1 MSDSFATPWTVVCQA
16 PLSMGFPGNTGTGCH
31 FLLHGIFPIQG
42 SNLHLLHWQ
51 ADSLP
56 LSLQGTP
63 VTITKTNRKKNN
75 LSFPGNNTVNDK
87 SSPLP
92 YKRILLSLHAV
103 HHGCNTLN
111 GNSLLIPNKFIF
123 AGEISGHLFV

>member
-1 MSDSFATPWTVVCQA
+1 MDSSLPGSSVHGISRQYWNGLPFPSPWDLPYPGIKPASPALAGRFFATEP
-16 PLSMGFPGNTGTGCH
+16 PGNPCDH
-31 FLLHGIFPIQG
+31 NKDQQEKEQL
-42 SNLHLLHWQ
+42 
-51 ADSLP
+51 
-56 LSLQGTP
+56 
-63 VTITKTNRKKNN
+63 

-123 AGEISGHLFV
+123 AGEISGHLFI